1 MKVRATLRRFL
12 MSPRIRVDT
21 EVMDKQTILVVDDQ
35 PPTRR
40 FLRRVL
46 EREGYRVIE
55 AEDDGSAWDAVQKHD
70 APICL
75 AMIDV
80 NLPGLKGR
88 HVANNL
94 RSFGP
99 LPVVFM
105 TGYSA
110 ADLIAEGSL
119 EEGAPLIEKPFTV
132 SGVME
137 VIIRLLTEQSQ
148 GVIHDELQPAL
159 LKRKK
164 SKFKVQSSK
173 WTVSSK

>member
-1 MKVRATLRRFL
+1 MK
-12 MSPRIRVDT
+12 
-21 EVMDKQTILVVDDQ
+21 KTILVVDDQ

-40 FLRRVL
+40 FLRSVL

-55 AEDDGSAWDAVQKHD
+55 AEDDASAWDAVRNQE
-70 APICL
+70 APISL

-105 TGYSA
+105 TGDSA
-110 ADLIAEGSL
+110 PNLIAEGSL

-132 SGVME
+132 SSVVE
-137 VIIRLLTEQSQ
+137 AINRALEEQGAPLQRSFQ
-148 GVIHDELQPAL
+148 FEL
-159 LKRKK
+159 
-164 SKFKVQSSK
+164 
-173 WTVSSK
+173 

>member
-1 MKVRATLRRFL
+1 MK
-12 MSPRIRVDT
+12 
-21 EVMDKQTILVVDDQ
+21 KTILVVDDQ

-40 FLRRVL
+40 FLRSVL
-46 EREGYRVIE
+46 EREGYLVIE
-55 AEDDGSAWDAVQKHD
+55 AEDDASAWDVVRNQKG
-70 APICL
+70 PISL

-105 TGYSA
+105 TGDSA
-110 ADLIAEGSL
+110 PNLIAEGSL

-137 VIIRLLTEQSQ
+137 AINR
-148 GVIHDELQPAL
+148 AL
-159 LKRKK
+159 KEEGASTQR
-164 SKFKVQSSK
+164 SFQFER
-173 WTVSSK
+173 

>member
-1 MKVRATLRRFL
+1 MK
-12 MSPRIRVDT
+12 
-21 EVMDKQTILVVDDQ
+21 KTILVVDDQ

-40 FLRRVL
+40 FLRSVL

-55 AEDDGSAWDAVQKHD
+55 AEDDASAWDAVRNQE
-70 APICL
+70 APIAL

-105 TGYSA
+105 TGDSA
-110 ADLIAEGSL
+110 PNLIAEGSL

-132 SGVME
+132 SSVME
-137 VIIRLLTEQSQ
+137 A
-148 GVIHDELQPAL
+148 IHRALKEECVPVQRSFQFEL
-159 LKRKK
+159 
-164 SKFKVQSSK
+164 
-173 WTVSSK
+173 

>member
-1 MKVRATLRRFL
+1 MK
-12 MSPRIRVDT
+12 
-21 EVMDKQTILVVDDQ
+21 KTILVVDDQ

-40 FLRRVL
+40 FLRSVL

-55 AEDDGSAWDAVQKHD
+55 AEDEASAYEAVRKEKT
-70 APICL
+70 PITL

-105 TGYSA
+105 TGDSA
-110 ADLIAEGSL
+110 PNLIAEGSL

-137 VIIRLLTEQSQ
+137 AINSLLTEQSLIND
-148 GVIHDELQPAL
+148 GLQPAV
-159 LKRKK
+159 LKRAT

-173 WTVSSK
+173 WTATSK

>member
-1 MKVRATLRRFL
+1 VERK
-12 MSPRIRVDT
+12 
-21 EVMDKQTILVVDDQ
+21 TILVVDDQ

-40 FLRRVL
+40 FLRSVL

-55 AEDDGSAWDAVQKHD
+55 AEDDASAWDAVRNQET
-70 APICL
+70 PICL

-105 TGYSA
+105 TGDSA
-110 ADLIAEGSL
+110 AALIEEGSL
-119 EEGAPLIEKPFTV
+119 EEGAPLIPKPFTV
-132 SGVME
+132 HSVME
-137 VIIRLLTEQSQ
+137 AIDRALKEQPSLVPPQ
-148 GVIHDELQPAL
+148 RTFEFEL
-159 LKRKK
+159 
-164 SKFKVQSSK
+164 
-173 WTVSSK
+173 